1 MRHWAS
7 WVILVLVLINAGWMT
22 FDGSR
27 ALIVGDYVT
36 PKSGKHAGQLGPWSA
51 LVGAV
56 GIAPRSTLMKSIF
69 VLYGLAY
76 LGTMLAFLLQLPGS
90 QKAMLL
96 MAVLGLWYL
105 PFGTLINLIV
115 IALLWIER

>member
-1 MRHWAS
+1 MSHWAS
-7 WVILVLVLINAGWMT
+7 WVIMVLVLINAGWMT

-36 PKSGKHAGQLGPWSA
+36 PRSGEHAGQLGPWSG
-51 LVGAV
+51 LVDAV
-56 GIAPRSTLMKSIF
+56 GIGPRSTLMKSIF

-90 QKAMLL
+90 QKALLL

-115 IALLWIER
+115 IVLLWLER